1 MNNRTQIKTPEDIY
15 ETIRGL
21 ISYLLFFIV
30 EIHVYIFIVCNF
42 EHHC

>member
-15 ETIRGL
+15 ETIRGYQL
-21 ISYLLFFIV
+21 SVVFIV